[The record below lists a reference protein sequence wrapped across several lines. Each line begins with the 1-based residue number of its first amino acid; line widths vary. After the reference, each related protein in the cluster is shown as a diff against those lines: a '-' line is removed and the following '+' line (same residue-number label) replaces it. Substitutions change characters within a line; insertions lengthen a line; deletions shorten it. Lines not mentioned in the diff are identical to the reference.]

1 MVGTKIDVTFV
12 ILKGRNPP
20 SVRGSQSDFDG
31 PVRGSLQKEIM
42 NMMLLSHSDLY
53 NESSLINESFG
64 IFLFEQIFSFFV
76 LTCFQ
81 VEELR
86 KKEKNDKS
94 EKMTLL
100 NEKNS
105 IQQIPD
111 ILELNVGGQNFTTR

>member
-1 MVGTKIDVTFV
+1 
-12 ILKGRNPP
+12 
-20 SVRGSQSDFDG
+20 
-31 PVRGSLQKEIM
+31 
-42 NMMLLSHSDLY
+42 MMLLSHSDLY

-86 KKEKNDKS
+86 KKEKHDKS
-94 EKMTLL
+94 ETMTLL
-100 NEKNS
+100 IEKNS

>member
-1 MVGTKIDVTFV
+1 
-12 ILKGRNPP
+12 
-20 SVRGSQSDFDG
+20 
-31 PVRGSLQKEIM
+31 
-42 NMMLLSHSDLY
+42 
-53 NESSLINESFG
+53 
-64 IFLFEQIFSFFV
+64 V

-105 IQQIPD
+105 LQQIPD